1 MYYFFRYF
9 RQTKLTSFQRQLNLY
24 GFNRITRGA
33 DSGAYYCELFLRYR
47 VFLCKRMIR
56 TKVKGTR
63 FKAASNPENEPDFYS
78 MPFVTSPPM
87 EASQCEAAFV
97 PSTVQTNLP
106 QHSVNLEPIP
116 LVYSMQ
122 ASSLQQLLN
131 SYSQTDFSSKNQV
144 SLDDSGSEDYLLD
157 SGSEGLEDFSID
169 WDPAFDETF
178 EMTLKDD
185 IQLGFMLDKLLE
197 E

>member
-1 MYYFFRYF
+1 
-9 RQTKLTSFQRQLNLY
+9 
-24 GFNRITRGA
+24 
-33 DSGAYYCELFLRYR
+33 
-47 VFLCKRMIR
+47 MIR

-78 MPFVTSPPM
+78 MPFVTSLPVV
-87 EASQCEAAFV
+87 ADQSDTSYV
-97 PSTVQTNLP
+97 PSMVQSTLP
-106 QHSVNLEPIP
+106 QQTLNLEPIP
-116 LVYSMQ
+116 LEYAIQGASAQ
-122 ASSLQQLLN
+122 ATSLQQLLS
-131 SYSQTDFSSKNQV
+131 SYSQTDLSSKNQV

-157 SGSEGLEDFSID
+157 SSSEGLEDFSID